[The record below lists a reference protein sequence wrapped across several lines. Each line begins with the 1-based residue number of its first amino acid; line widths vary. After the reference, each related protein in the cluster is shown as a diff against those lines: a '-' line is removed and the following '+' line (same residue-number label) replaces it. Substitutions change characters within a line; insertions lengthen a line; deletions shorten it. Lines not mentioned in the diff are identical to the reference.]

1 MPAHRGSRWRS
12 LSYISA
18 CPPIGGWCAIRGAL
32 PDRSSAGWVFP
43 SERIVT
49 ALLPDNVIR
58 RCIRPRLEP
67 LKLGWITFAVL
78 RRSHSTLHKEK
89 GTDPKVIADQQG
101 HGLGVHVS
109 DYVESSLALKRE
121 AVSALWADFK
131 AVRSEAAIPI

>member
-1 MPAHRGSRWRS
+1 M
-12 LSYISA
+12 
-18 CPPIGGWCAIRGAL
+18 
-32 PDRSSAGWVFP
+32 
-43 SERIVT
+43 
-49 ALLPDNVIR
+49 
-58 RCIRPRLEP
+58 
-67 LKLGWITFAVL
+67 L